1 MMKILHIIP
10 SLSPVRGGPSQA
22 LLEMVQAQ
30 RQQGIDAVV
39 ATTNDHGDT
48 TFSAPFGQ
56 RIDSGSIPELV
67 GPSVPVWIFPRVLSQ
82 RVALREFAIAPAMA
96 PWLWRHV
103 PEFDLVHI
111 HAIFNYPTT
120 LGMAVAKARGVPYI
134 VRPIGSLGRWSLE
147 QSRTK
152 KQLYLN
158 IVGRRLLEAS
168 DALHFTTVQEQ
179 QEALEAGFGGASFIL
194 PHGVQVPAVSS
205 EARQQ
210 LQAEL
215 QIPTDHQILLFLSR
229 LHPKK
234 GIEYL
239 IDALANLPEENITL
253 VIAGSGDAGY
263 ETTINQRIQIAGLS
277 QQIRTIGFVSGER
290 KNLLLQGSDLFVLPS
305 YSENLGIAVLEA
317 MAAGL
322 PVITTPEVA
331 ISPLIQTHQTGLVTT
346 PYLPNLAMAIQH
358 YLHHPELAY
367 RDGQNGRNLVEIQFS
382 WPTQATRLV
391 DQYARLTQQKTE
403 EAQILDSPKPS
414 QILDCLPHP

>member
-82 RVALREFAIAPAMA
+82 RSALREFAIAPALA

-103 PEFDLVHI
+103 PEFDLAHI

-120 LGMAVAKARGVPYI
+120 MAMAVAQARGVPYI
-134 VRPIGSLGRWSLE
+134 VRPIGSLCRWSLD
-147 QSRTK
+147 QGRTK
-152 KQLYLN
+152 KQIYLN
-158 IVGRRLLEAS
+158 TVGRRLLAAS
-168 DALHFTTVQEQ
+168 EALHFTTVQEQ
-179 QEALEAGFGGASFIL
+179 QEALEAGFSGSNFIL
-194 PHGVQVPAVSS
+194 PHGVQVPAVLSN
-205 EARQQ
+205 ARQQ

-215 QIPTDHQILLFLSR
+215 QIPADHQILLFLSR

-234 GIEYL
+234 GIEHL
-239 IDALANLPEENITL
+239 IDALANLPEENVTL
-253 VIAGSGDAGY
+253 VIAGRGDSSY
-263 ETTINQRIQIAGLS
+263 ETAINQRILMAGLS
-277 QQIRTIGFVSGER
+277 GQIRQIGFVSGER
-290 KNLLLQGSDLFVLPS
+290 KNRLLQGSDLFVLPS

-331 ISPLIQTHQTGLVTT
+331 ISPLIQTYQTGLVTT
-346 PYLPNLAMAIQH
+346 ADLPALAMAIQH
-358 YLHHPELAY
+358 YLHHPDLAG
-367 RDGQNGRNLVEIQFS
+367 RDGQNGRTLVETQFS
-382 WPTQATRLV
+382 WPTQAARLME
-391 DQYARLTQQKTE
+391 QYARLTQQKTKAFPISDGAE
-403 EAQILDSPKPS
+403 PS
-414 QILDCLPHP
+414 QVLLS